1 MPRMNTPRNAAK
13 RVTVEKAKPV
23 EETYETA
30 SNASS
35 DYDEP
40 HGFRE
45 HLEHRYRKV
54 NRWIHRN
61 RKLFDF
67 VAYFFFLLVFTLV
80 ASEANPGEDLIEQ
93 VAHGSRGECVCA
105 RVRQAA
111 CPAAA

>member
-93 VAHGSRGECVCA
+93 VAHGSRGCA